1 MLSARDETGAITE
14 EIILAALLETGEVK
28 VINVHKNTVSDLR
41 NKNTSFLEVLPET
54 RCYSLAAGED

>member
-28 VINVHKNTVSDLR
+28 VINIHKNTVSDLR